1 MTTKID
7 GGRPFTGKHMI
18 MIMVAFFGVIISVNF
33 LMAYYANTTWS
44 GLVVKNS
51 YVASQE
57 FNGKVEDVKAQE
69 ALGWKGRL
77 ASGNGNLA
85 WTLND
90 KSGAP
95 VATQSVTVL
104 LRRPVTDKSDA
115 TITLSPGT
123 DGIWTSDHKIEDG
136 LWIAIVDAA
145 TRDNGNW
152 RETVRFSVVNGEI
165 R

>member
-1 MTTKID
+1 MDTGK
-7 GGRPFTGKHMI
+7 PFTGKHMI
-18 MIMVAFFGVIISVNF
+18 MVMVAFFGVIISVNL
-33 LMAYYANTTWS
+33 LMAYYANSTWS

-57 FNGKVEDVKAQE
+57 FNGKVADVKAQQ
-69 ALGWKGRL
+69 ALGWKGKL
-77 ASGNGNLA
+77 ASSNGNLA
-85 WTLND
+85 WTLID

-104 LRRPVTDKSDA
+104 LRRPVTEKSDVA
-115 TITLSPGT
+115 IPLALGANGT
-123 DGIWTSDHKIEDG
+123 WTSDHKVEDG

-145 TRDNGNW
+145 TRDVGNW